1 MSEAPLSGVI
11 VIDLTRAVSGPYCTM
26 LLNNLGATI
35 IKVERPGSG
44 DDTRSLGPF
53 IDDISTYNA
62 IYNHDKKSISLNLKN
77 AEDKKIFEGLLSRAD
92 VLVENF
98 RPGVME
104 KLGYGWEPL
113 HKQFPSLI
121 YAAISGYGLSGPI
134 ANHACYDL
142 IAQGLS
148 GLMSLTGHPENKP
161 TKVGT
166 EISDI
171 VTGIFASYGIN
182 TALYHRAVTGEGSL
196 VDVAMLDCTVS
207 LLYSAINRYSATGSV
222 PEAIGN
228 RHPTAVPFDTYQ
240 TKDEPFNIAVAND
253 NLFKKMCDIIEK
265 PELAVDDRFSTIDA
279 RLKNRETLDVILNDR
294 LQQKNAKEWLDLF
307 VSAGVPAG
315 RIYDMQRT
323 LEFPQLI
330 SRNMVAHFK
339 EGYLPGIKFPGTPIK
354 MSCLDDTDT
363 FGPAPKLDE
372 NRDDILHFIQTGQWP
387 SR

>member
-1 MSEAPLSGVI
+1 
-11 VIDLTRAVSGPYCTM
+11 
-26 LLNNLGATI
+26 
-35 IKVERPGSG
+35 
-44 DDTRSLGPF
+44 
-53 IDDISTYNA
+53 
-62 IYNHDKKSISLNLKN
+62 
-77 AEDKKIFEGLLSRAD
+77 
-92 VLVENF
+92 
-98 RPGVME
+98 
-104 KLGYGWEPL
+104 
-113 HKQFPSLI
+113 
-121 YAAISGYGLSGPI
+121 
-134 ANHACYDL
+134 
-142 IAQGLS
+142 
-148 GLMSLTGHPENKP
+148 MSLTGHPENKP